1 MVPIEPYNLPSALA
15 LREIETRV
23 SFNFSARSLANACVT
38 WCSYSSSALL
48 ASNFV
53 IFSAVAE
60 TAFPDGIR

>member
-15 LREIETRV
+15 LREIETLA
-23 SFNFSARSLANACVT
+23 SFNSSARSLANACVA
-38 WCSYSSSALL
+38 WCCFSSSALL

-60 TAFPDGIR
+60 TAFPDGIK